1 MRGWKA
7 KEEAFKA
14 RQQKKLDRQNIR
26 EIRRAHLEG
35 REPVLAAPPEAV
47 AIPDHW
53 EDLGWPEMKSLASK
67 VSDAPIKTKDD
78 ALTAIKAHLDGNVSS
93 A

>member
-14 RQQKKLDRQNIR
+14 KQQKKLDRQNIR

-35 REPVLAAPPEAV
+35 REPVLIGQPEDIE
-47 AIPDHW
+47 IPKVW
-53 EDLGWPEMKSLASK
+53 QNLSWPEMKSLASK
-67 VSDAPIKTKDD
+67 LTDDPIKTKED
-78 ALTAIKAHLDGNVSS
+78 AVAAIEAAVADNSDE
-93 A
+93 